1 MKKNHLK
8 KFKTFNNNSI
18 NKQLIKKSLKNFEWK
33 SIKFWFIQNNINK
46 RLQNIDNEEQK
57 RITNRQK
64 EAEMRKQKINE
75 KIKKK
80 KN

>member
-8 KFKTFNNNSI
+8 KLKLLINNSI
-18 NKQLIKKSLKNFEWK
+18 NKQLVKKLVKNFAWK
-33 SIKFWFIQNNINK
+33 TIKFWFIQNNINVL
-46 RLQNIDNEEQK
+46 LQNIDNEEQK
-57 RITNRQK
+57 RINNRQK
-64 EAEMRKQKINE
+64 EAQMRKQKINE